1 MKLSFAALLL
11 TGVFGATAAFAAP
24 PICLQLRDIQS
35 AKSDDGKIMKFTM
48 RDGRVLYNHLRG
60 VCPGLRFNGFAW
72 DIRGGVQEVCENQQ
86 SLRVLQSGEVCLLGK
101 FGPPPK
107 AMSTERNR
115 G

>member
-11 TGVFGATAAFAAP
+11 TGVFSTTAAIAAP
-24 PICLQLRDIQS
+24 PTCLQLRDVQS

-48 RDGRVLYNHLRG
+48 RDGKVLYNHLQG

-72 DIRGGVQEVCENQQ
+72 NIRGGSQEVCENQQ
-86 SLRVLQSGEVCLLGK
+86 SLRVLQSGEVCVLGK

-107 AMSTERNR
+107 AMSTD
-115 G
+115 GHAG